1 MKRLFLLA
9 MFVVVAFYTSV
20 SQHENFDISKYKL
33 PEMKRHQMD
42 LMFNS
47 WGNSSHEKRVLPDV
61 FEDVDT
67 LKAIRKELNGRSN
80 VDYQF
85 YRNSEKMQSFLE
97 VRLNGSFLY
106 DKEERNFYAY
116 KNSEGN
122 LSGNLDLNYN
132 LKYFFRNKWFLTSVP
147 EIAVGYQKYRSKQ
160 NNSHEEKYN
169 SYYTD
174 NSVSL
179 GFGKGRIEQ
188 VQDFR
193 QAILLLNE
201 LAERGALT
209 RNAGETEIYELA
221 QLMSQLKNK
230 RFFDYRKRKEH
241 ELASIDS
248 FLTVRGLVTDK
259 DVSYFFGMEDMWNH
273 GALQVRESGNQFQLT
288 VKPGYY
294 FREGNTSIENN
305 KWEFFS
311 LNYNLRFESKKP
323 VSLKWQKDFYAGIN
337 HDFQKQ
343 FRHWSDTSIVKMFNS
358 QIYARN
364 KFSYYPNTRTQF
376 SVYTGISLQSTG
388 YDKFLH
394 DETYSFSANINASA
408 YYYINE
414 RLRLNFNIGA
424 SQSYYDIFYKQEKSG
439 NRTTLNY
446 AIAFNYALF

>member
-1 MKRLFLLA
+1 MKQLFLLT
-9 MFVVVAFYTSV
+9 MFVFVAFHTSV
-20 SQHENFDISKYKL
+20 AQHEEFDLSKYRL

-42 LMFNS
+42 FFFNS
-47 WGNSSHEKRVLPDV
+47 WGNTSNEKRVLPDV

-67 LKAIRKELNGRSN
+67 LKTIRKELNGRSN

-97 VRLNGSFLY
+97 VRLKGSFLY

-122 LSGNLDLNYN
+122 LSGNLDFNYN

-160 NNSHEEKYN
+160 NNNQEEKYN

-201 LAERGALT
+201 LTERGALT
-209 RNAGETEIYELA
+209 RNASETEIYELA

-248 FLTVRGLVTDK
+248 LLTVRGFLSDK
-259 DVSYFFGMEDMWNH
+259 DISYFFGMEDMWNY
-273 GALQVRESGNQFQLT
+273 GALQVRESGNQIQLKVT
-288 VKPGYY
+288 PGYY
-294 FREGNTSIENN
+294 FREGNTSMDYSIREYFN
-305 KWEFFS
+305 
-311 LNYNLRFESKKP
+311 LNYYLQFESKKP
-323 VSLKWQKDFYAGIN
+323 VSLIWQRDFYAGIN
-337 HDFQKQ
+337 HAFHKQ
-343 FRHWSDTSIVKMFNS
+343 FRSYTDTAIVKNYSS
-358 QIYARN
+358 QIFARN
-364 KFSYYPNTRTQF
+364 TWGYYPNTRTYF
-376 SVYTGISLQSTG
+376 SLFTGISLQSSG
-388 YDKFLH
+388 YDKFMQ
-394 DETYSFSANINASA
+394 DETYSFFANISA
-408 YYYINE
+408 GGYYYINE
-414 RLRLNFNIGA
+414 RVRLSVNIGA
-424 SQSYYDIFYKQEKSG
+424 AQNYYDIFDKENKPG
-439 NRTTLNY
+439 KRTTLNY
-446 AIAFNYALF
+446 AIALNYALF